1 MDRRRLAFAP
11 LPSRLLLAV
20 GLALGCAVA
29 AAAGASGASSGP
41 VVKHGPGKALQ
52 VITPDED
59 VDALMGDLLFHADLM
74 TSLDA
79 MCPAARAARRDWQAV
94 VRELPPQARTTEL
107 RQLSRKLS
115 ADAGQAMVRGSGG
128 CTTRE
133 FAQAYAETRREFEQL
148 LEQWARLSI

>member
-1 MDRRRLAFAP
+1 ML
-11 LPSRLLLAV
+11 SRLLLAA

-41 VVKHGPGKALQ
+41 IVKPGPGKALQ

-74 TSLDA
+74 SSLDA
-79 MCPAARAARRDWQAV
+79 MCPAARTARRDWQAV
-94 VRELPPQARTTEL
+94 VRELPPKARTAEL
-107 RQLSRKLS
+107 RQLSRTLS

-133 FAQAYAETRREFEQL
+133 FAQAYADTRREFEQL
-148 LEQWARLSI
+148 LEQWARLTL